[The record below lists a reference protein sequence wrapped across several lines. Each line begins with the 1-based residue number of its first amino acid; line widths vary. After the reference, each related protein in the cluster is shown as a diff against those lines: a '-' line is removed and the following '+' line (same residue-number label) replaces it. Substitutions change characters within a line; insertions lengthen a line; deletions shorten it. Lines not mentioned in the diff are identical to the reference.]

1 MAYCII
7 NLLFETQLPF
17 YNFILYYIYDFSSF
31 HNIIRIICGYFSFCI
46 PIIVYNN
53 NNMAYNHDRF
63 AVRIFVYCL
72 CAQHRHTHSAVVG
85 SAELQFC
92 YERSYVRSPY
102 NLCRECEFSISLF
115 VCACGFCFVFNKFM
129 DIKAESSFDFWVPS
143 FVFYMQ
149 IKLEG
154 DEMCAFFCCNAARS
168 WHISCKKWRTA
179 MSVCHI
185 FFGCA
190 NDILLFRKC
199 LGKSF

>member
-31 HNIIRIICGYFSFCI
+31 HNIIRIMMCGAYLFLYLSSSYI
-46 PIIVYNN
+46 HNN
-53 NNMAYNHDRF
+53 NGMYNRTTDSPSEYLC
-63 AVRIFVYCL
+63 IF
-72 CAQHRHTHSAVVG
+72 CAPNKTQPRTHSAVVG
-85 SAELQFC
+85 SAELQFR

-154 DEMCAFFCCNAARS
+154 DEMCLFFLQR
-168 WHISCKKWRTA
+168 RTFMA
-179 MSVCHI
+179 YFTYLCTNMENGNVSLSY
-185 FFGCA
+185 F
-190 NDILLFRKC
+190 L
-199 LGKSF
+199 